1 MKLPNR
7 ETMLSNLKINALN
20 EMQLKTIETIQ
31 NEKELI
37 LLSNTGSGKT
47 LAFLIPLIESIDAN
61 LKNTIQTL
69 ILVPSREL
77 AIQIDSVL
85 KQLQTGYKISCC
97 YGGHKREI
105 EENNLV
111 QPPAILIATAGRLA
125 DHIRRNNVNLSS
137 INFLVLDEFD
147 KILELDFQQEMEFI
161 FNSIPNNTTKL
172 LTSATQAIA
181 LPDYT
186 KIINPFYLNFIS
198 NEPKDESVF
207 YIKTVMSPENDKV
220 DTLFKLLCNLKDTSS
235 IVFCNHRDAVER
247 THQLLG
253 EKDILSVFY
262 HGGMEQHDREVALCK
277 FRNGTSNVL
286 ITTDLASRGLD
297 ILNVRNVIH
306 YHIPHTEDSF
316 THRNGRTAR
325 MDASGSVFV
334 IIGPDEEIPAFL
346 LNSNQQFNLP
356 EKFEIPDKPKWSTM
370 FIAAGK
376 KDKINKIDIV
386 GFLTQKG
393 KLKKDE
399 IGLIEVKDFSA
410 FAAVRKSKIGFA
422 IENVKNEK
430 IKNKKVKIAVAK

>member
-1 MKLPNR
+1 
-7 ETMLSNLKINALN
+7 
-20 EMQLKTIETIQ
+20 
-31 NEKELI
+31 
-37 LLSNTGSGKT
+37 
-47 LAFLIPLIESIDAN
+47 
-61 LKNTIQTL
+61 
-69 ILVPSREL
+69 
-77 AIQIDSVL
+77 
-85 KQLQTGYKISCC
+85 
-97 YGGHKREI
+97 
-105 EENNLV
+105 
-111 QPPAILIATAGRLA
+111 
-125 DHIRRNNVNLSS
+125 
-137 INFLVLDEFD
+137 
-147 KILELDFQQEMEFI
+147 
-161 FNSIPNNTTKL
+161 
-172 LTSATQAIA
+172 
-181 LPDYT
+181 
-186 KIINPFYLNFIS
+186 
-198 NEPKDESVF
+198 
-207 YIKTVMSPENDKV
+207 
-220 DTLFKLLCNLKDTSS
+220 
-235 IVFCNHRDAVER
+235 
-247 THQLLG
+247 
-253 EKDILSVFY
+253 
-262 HGGMEQHDREVALCK
+262 MEQHDREVALCK

-334 IIGPDEEIPAFL
+334 IIGPDEEIPTFL
-346 LNSNQQFNLP
+346 LNNNHQFNLP

>member
-1 MKLPNR
+1 MK
-7 ETMLSNLKINALN
+7 
-20 EMQLKTIETIQ
+20 
-31 NEKELI
+31 
-37 LLSNTGSGKT
+37 
-47 LAFLIPLIESIDAN
+47 
-61 LKNTIQTL
+61 
-69 ILVPSREL
+69 
-77 AIQIDSVL
+77 
-85 KQLQTGYKISCC
+85 
-97 YGGHKREI
+97 
-105 EENNLV
+105 
-111 QPPAILIATAGRLA
+111 
-125 DHIRRNNVNLSS
+125 
-137 INFLVLDEFD
+137 
-147 KILELDFQQEMEFI
+147 FI
-161 FNSIPNNTTKL
+161 FNSIPNNSTKL

-186 KIINPFYLNFIS
+186 KISNPSYLNFIS

-207 YIKTVMSPENDKV
+207 YIKTVLSLENDKV

-277 FRNGTSNVL
+277 FRNGTSNIL

-334 IIGPDEEIPAFL
+334 IVGPDEEIPAFL